1 MMFPYTR
8 LNEIFEYISNH
19 HYISPRN
26 LSTLL
31 NVTERT
37 IRSDIQALNDILN
50 SHGAIIKLKRKNGY
64 YIEISDQALYDQFL
78 NCSASLKNNSI
89 ILDSSQDRI
98 KYVLNTLLYQQDYI
112 SLDKL
117 AECVYISRNT
127 LQNYIK
133 TIKDILKKYNLE
145 YISKYQYGVKII
157 GNEEDKRKCLIDN
170 ILTRD
175 NQNYIIGFSKDELT
189 LFDGIDLN
197 LLKNI
202 VVKHLKSIDSS
213 INDFNLKNLILHFA
227 LMISRIQHDCYIHF
241 INTITIPNNMISFIE
256 NICSQLKQ
264 NFNIIITEGEKK
276 YMYLHIIANTHF
288 DSLEID
294 DENLKN
300 DIQNL
305 LDVIYQDYRFDLR
318 NDDILVKDLFN
329 HFKSIFTTKSY
340 SINKKNP
347 LLNTIKNN
355 FPLSFEITF
364 NATSKIFNQKP
375 NILTEDEIG
384 YVSLHIG
391 AAIER
396 CFSGTLQRK
405 NVMLVCGSGQAT
417 TRMLEARLNVFFND
431 KIYIVNKTSYNE
443 FISYNENDLK
453 NIDFVISTIPLK
465 SNIIPTITVNFSL
478 NSEDVEAISKFISI
492 ISSNT
497 SKKSDKFFDKNLFM
511 YIDEKISKNDLLL
524 KMYHA
529 LKKEKL
535 VEEDFYDKVIL
546 RESLANT
553 SMNEV
558 FAIPHPIESWSHQ
571 TKVTVA
577 ILEKPIPW
585 NSKDSVQ
592 IVFLLAIKKGD
603 QLDIEHLY
611 DLFIDIVNN
620 PKLQQ
625 DIIHSST
632 FEQFLKSL
640 HSNYQ

>member
-1 MMFPYTR
+1 MMFPYIR

-19 HYISPRN
+19 HYISARN

-64 YIEISDQALYDQFL
+64 YIEIYNQALYDQFL
-78 NCSASLKNNSI
+78 NSSASLKNNSI

-112 SLDKL
+112 SLDEL
-117 AECVYISRNT
+117 AKCVYISRNT

-189 LFDGIDLN
+189 LFEGIDLN

-202 VVKHLKSIDSS
+202 VVNHLKSIDSS

-241 INTITIPNNMISFIE
+241 INSITIPNNMASFIE
-256 NICSQLKQ
+256 NICCQLER

-305 LDVIYQDYRFDLR
+305 LDVICQDYRFDLR
-318 NDDILVKDLFN
+318 NDDILIKDLFN

-405 NVMLVCGSGQAT
+405 NVILVCGSGQAT

-511 YIDEKISKNDLLL
+511 YIDEKITKNTLLL

-529 LKKEKL
+529 LKKEEL

-577 ILEKPIPW
+577 ILEKPIQW

-640 HSNYQ
+640 HINCK

>member
-157 GNEEDKRKCLIDN
+157 GNEEDKRKYLIDN

-202 VVKHLKSIDSS
+202 VVKHLKSIDPS

-241 INTITIPNNMISFIE
+241 INTITISDNIKPFINQICYRLE
-256 NICSQLKQ
+256 ND
-264 NFNIIITEGEKK
+264 FNIIITQGERQ
-276 YMYLHIIANTHF
+276 YIYLHTIANTHF
-288 DSLEID
+288 GSLDVD
-294 DENLKN
+294 DENLRQN
-300 DIQNL
+300 IQDL

-318 NDDILVKDLFN
+318 NDEILIKDLFN

-364 NATSKIFNQKP
+364 NTTSKIFHQKP
-375 NILTEDEIG
+375 NTLTEDEIG

-396 CFSGTLQRK
+396 CFSGTIQRK
-405 NVMLVCGSGQAT
+405 NVILVCGSGQAT

-431 KIYIVNKTSYNE
+431 KICIVKKTSYNE
-443 FISYNENDLK
+443 FIIYNENDLK

-478 NSEDVEAISKFISI
+478 NSEDVEAISKFISV
-492 ISSNT
+492 ISANPI
-497 SKKSDKFFDKNLFM
+497 KKSDKFFDKNLFM
-511 YIDEKISKNDLLL
+511 YIDENISKNDLLL

-529 LKKEKL
+529 LKKENL
-535 VEEDFYDKVIL
+535 VENDFYDKVIL

-558 FAIPHPIESWSHQ
+558 FAIPHPIESWSQ
-571 TKVTVA
+571 RTKVTVA
-577 ILEKPIPW
+577 ILKKPIQW
-585 NSKDSVQ
+585 NSKDFVQ

-611 DLFIDIVNN
+611 DLFIEIVNN

-625 DIIHSST
+625 DIIHSFT

-640 HSNYQ
+640 HINCK

>member
-78 NCSASLKNNSI
+78 NCSASLKKNSI

-256 NICSQLKQ
+256 NICSQLEQ